1 MNLAILSPSQNAYSE
16 TFIQAHKRISD
27 VVVYYYY
34 GGSIPTILEG
44 HGPIAS
50 KQLADRIFRKISHS
64 ILKSDLDQNEKALL
78 NSFVKNK
85 IDCVLAEYGTTAASV
100 LNVCK
105 SLKLPLIAHFH
116 GYDASKYTVLRDN
129 QQSYIELFNY
139 ASAIVVVSK
148 AMKIKL
154 LELGC
159 SESKLVYNPYGPD
172 DAFYEIC
179 PSFNNKQF
187 IGLGRFVDK
196 KAPYYT
202 ILAFYKVLQK
212 YPEARLVIGGDGPL
226 KNTCM
231 NLIRYL
237 NIEDHVLLHGII
249 RPETF
254 REYLKD
260 SIAFVQHSITAE
272 DGDMEGTPVGI
283 LEASS
288 AGLPVIST
296 FHAGIPDVIIHK
308 KTGLLCKEH
317 DVDGMAELMI
327 QILDDRGLAIS
338 MGENGKK
345 NIRNNFS
352 MEKHLGILS
361 ELIHLSITL

>member
-34 GGSIPTILEG
+34 GGSIPNFLEG
-44 HGPIAS
+44 QGPIAS
-50 KQLADRIFRKISHS
+50 KRIDDRIFRKISHS
-64 ILKSDLDQNEKALL
+64 VLKSGLDQTEEALQK
-78 NSFVKNK
+78 SFIKNK
-85 IDCVLAEYGTTAASV
+85 IDCVLAEYGTTAARV

-105 SLKLPLIAHFH
+105 SLNVPLIAHFH
-116 GYDASKYTVLRDN
+116 GYDASKYTVLKDN
-129 QQSYIELFNY
+129 QQSYIELFKY
-139 ASAIVVVSK
+139 ANAIVVVSN

-159 SESKLVYNPYGPD
+159 SESKLVYNPYGPN
-172 DAFYEIC
+172 DAFHEIC

-202 ILAFYKVLQK
+202 ILAFHKVLQK
-212 YPEARLVIGGDGPL
+212 YPDARLVIGGDGPL

-237 NIEDHVLLHGII
+237 NIEDHVLLPGII
-249 RPETF
+249 KPEIF
-254 REYLKD
+254 REYLKE

-272 DGDMEGTPVGI
+272 DGNMEGTPVGI

-296 FHAGIPDVIIHK
+296 FHAGIPDVIIHN

-317 DVDGMAELMI
+317 DVDGMAEQMI
-327 QILDDRGLAIS
+327 QILDDKRLAIS

-361 ELIHLSITL
+361 ELIHQSFT

>member
-16 TFIQAHKRISD
+16 TFIQAHKSIPD
-27 VVVYYYY
+27 ITVYYYY
-34 GGSIPTILEG
+34 GDCIPTHLEG
-44 HGPIAS
+44 EGAITS
-50 KQLADRIFRKISHS
+50 KRFTDRIFQKISNS
-64 ILKSDLDQNEKALL
+64 ILKSDLRPNEKALL
-78 NSFVKNK
+78 NSFVKK
-85 IDCVLAEYGTTAASV
+85 KVDCVLAEYGTTAACV
-100 LNVCK
+100 INVCK
-105 SLKLPLIAHFH
+105 SLKVPLIAHFH
-116 GYDASKYTVLRDN
+116 GYDASKYTVLKDN

-154 LELGC
+154 LQLGC
-159 SESKLVYNPYGPD
+159 PEDKLIYNPYGPD
-172 DAFYEIC
+172 DAFFEIS
-179 PSFNNKQF
+179 PSFQSEQF
-187 IGLGRFVDK
+187 IGIGRFVDK

-237 NIEDHVLLHGII
+237 NIEDHVLLLGII

-272 DGDMEGTPVGI
+272 DGNMEGTPVGI

-361 ELIHLSITL
+361 ELIHQSITL